1 MATTYSEN
9 VDTATTVS
17 RDGRT
22 HTLSAS
28 LVLIGLGTV
37 LISAWGGIIPYLG
50 PAFGYSADGSPSWDW
65 TLSHAVLGLVPGAIG
80 LLAGLAIWAR
90 AAAAGTGAGRPGLA
104 LLGVIA
110 VLCGAWFVI
119 GPYAWT
125 VIDNT
130 HAYFVPASPL
140 RYLANLAGYSLG
152 TGVILVACGALT
164 FGWAA
169 RHQRVLTARHAGVAE
184 V

>member
-1 MATTYSEN
+1 MTTTYSEG
-9 VDTATTVS
+9 VGTTTTVS
-17 RDGRT
+17 RDART

-119 GPYAWT
+119 GPFAWT

-152 TGVILVACGALT
+152 TGTILVACGAFT

-169 RHQRVLTARHAGVAE
+169 RHQRVLTARHAAVDEA
-184 V
+184 